1 MPEFLLPFILLPGHA
16 LEMDIEVK
24 SLAIPAAAVI
34 AYVFL
39 LTLMEI
45 QMLLKV
51 ALLREAHVAAVHGAF
66 EWLVLGVA
74 P

>member
-1 MPEFLLPFILLPGHA
+1 MYS
-16 LEMDIEVK
+16 EVE

-34 AYVFL
+34 AYVFFL
-39 LTLMEI
+39 ALMEI

-51 ALLREAHVAAVHGAF
+51 ALLRKAHAAALHGAF

>member
-16 LEMDIEVK
+16 FEMDSEIE

-39 LTLMEI
+39 LALMEI

-66 EWLVLGVA
+66 KWLVLGVA

>member
-16 LEMDIEVK
+16 FEMDSEVE

-39 LTLMEI
+39 LALMEI

-51 ALLREAHVAAVHGAF
+51 ALLREAHVAALHGAF